1 MKVRI
6 TEEQFEKLQ
15 EIDSYKNMIFKYWDK
30 FGPGISKEMIKLF
43 GISFGKSSIRMTDLQ
58 RWLREYLGEEK
69 IKESS
74 KSFLENKEHHINDCG
89 GYDFYFTFNHSF
101 EDGQYLFDITV
112 DDIRGTVILIMTD
125 GTIHKIKD
133 ARNEEFGWEI
143 ENEVEDCIHDY
154 ISKNLEDKTGV
165 PFVFEK
171 LTYKS
176 DM

>member
-1 MKVRI
+1 
-6 TEEQFEKLQ
+6 
-15 EIDSYKNMIFKYWDK
+15 
-30 FGPGISKEMIKLF
+30 
-43 GISFGKSSIRMTDLQ
+43 
-58 RWLREYLGEEK
+58 
-69 IKESS
+69 
-74 KSFLENKEHHINDCG
+74 
-89 GYDFYFTFNHSF
+89 
-101 EDGQYLFDITV
+101 
-112 DDIRGTVILIMTD
+112 MTD